1 MGRAGST
8 THPRT
13 PRPRQNTGV
22 TSMRNVHQRLALL
35 TGVSASA
42 LGLATPAFASTNP
55 GIDHSITSPNVD
67 DTLTICLADDVCDF
81 GVTAS
86 GSGTVNAAVNDVASG
101 AIRQV
106 GTATAVGG
114 DVLLHMVNGGTAA
127 ISAIATASS
136 AA

>member
-1 MGRAGST
+1 
-8 THPRT
+8 
-13 PRPRQNTGV
+13 
-22 TSMRNVHQRLALL
+22 MRHVHQRLALL
-35 TGVSASA
+35 TGVSVSA

-86 GSGTVNAAVNDVASG
+86 GSGTVNAAVNDGASG
-101 AIRQV
+101 AFRPG
-106 GTATAVGG
+106 GTATGGGG
-114 DVLLHMVNGGTAA
+114 DRLLNMRTVAA
-127 ISAIATASS
+127 